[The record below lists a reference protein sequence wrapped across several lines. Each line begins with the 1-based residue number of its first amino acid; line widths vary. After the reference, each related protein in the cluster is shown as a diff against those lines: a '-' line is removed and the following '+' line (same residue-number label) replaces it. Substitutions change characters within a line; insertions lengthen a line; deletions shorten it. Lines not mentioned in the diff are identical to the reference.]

1 MYIKNKNEVVLEID
15 KIKKENDLLS
25 YEECVKIWF
34 SENEIELNE
43 ENVKILLP
51 INLIIY
57 RIQNDESEEKEEEIV
72 NQELKKLIAM
82 SEIDRVIEIENI
94 RTNNLE
100 EETYITAV
108 SLFLDKYLL
117 DVKKSNINK
126 YVPQIIIDRLEK
138 ESTMNGSLKGR
149 HSYKFV

>member
-1 MYIKNKNEVVLEID
+1 MIIKNKNEVVLEID

-43 ENVKILLP
+43 VNAKILLP